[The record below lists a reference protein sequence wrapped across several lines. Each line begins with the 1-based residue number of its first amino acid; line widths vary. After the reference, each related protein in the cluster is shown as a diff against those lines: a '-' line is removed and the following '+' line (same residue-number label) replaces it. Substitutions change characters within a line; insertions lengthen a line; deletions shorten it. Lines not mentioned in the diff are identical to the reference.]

1 MNVDMRTR
9 YLGLELRNPVVAS
22 ASPLCGD
29 LDTLK
34 RLEEAGAAAVVLPSL
49 FEEQIE
55 HEEIA
60 VHWTIEAWAHGDAE
74 TATYF
79 PELDDYNTGPGA
91 YLEHVAAAKEA
102 LSIPV
107 IASLNGSTA
116 GGWTRY
122 ARLMEEAGADAL
134 ELNLYSVEANPD
146 TRAHDV
152 EAREFLLVRKV
163 KDSIGIPLAV
173 KVGPYFSAF
182 AHTARELA
190 RAGADGLV
198 LFNRFLQPDIDPETL
213 SVVPSIHLSS
223 REELRLA
230 LRWIAIL
237 KGRVHVS
244 LAATGGVH
252 EPEDVV
258 KVLLAGG
265 DVAMVASALLMHGP
279 AWVTTLVDGLT
290 SWLSQHEYESVR
302 QLKGSMS
309 QESCPDPAAFERASY
324 MRALTSYSPS
334 SIREER

>member
-1 MNVDMRTR
+1 VNVDLRTR

-60 VHWTIEAWAHGDAE
+60 VHWTLEAWADTHAE
-74 TATYF
+74 AVTYF
-79 PELDDYNTGPGA
+79 PELDDYNTGPAA
-91 YLEHVAAAKEA
+91 YLEHVAAAKAA

-107 IASLNGSTA
+107 IGSLNGSSS
-116 GGWTRY
+116 GGWIRY
-122 ARLMEEAGADAL
+122 ASLIEEAGADAL
-134 ELNLYSVEANPD
+134 ELNLYSIEANPD

-152 EAREFLLVRKV
+152 EAREFALVRNV
-163 KDSIGIPLAV
+163 KNSIGIPLAV

-182 AHTARELA
+182 AHHARELS
-190 RAGADGLV
+190 RAGAEGLV
-198 LFNRFLQPDIDPETL
+198 LFNRFLQPDIDPESLT
-213 SVVPSIHLSS
+213 VVPTINLSS
-223 REELRLA
+223 RDELRLA

-237 KGRVHVS
+237 RGRVHVS

-265 DVAMVASALLMHGP
+265 DVAMVASALLLRGP
-279 AWVTTLVDGLT
+279 EWVTTLVYGLAA
-290 SWLSQHEYESVR
+290 WLAEHEYESVR
-302 QLKGSMS
+302 QLNGSMS
-309 QESCPDPAAFERASY
+309 QATCPDPAAFERASY
-324 MRALTSYSPS
+324 MRALSSYSPS
-334 SIREER
+334 SLRGER

>member
-1 MNVDMRTR
+1 MSDLRTR
-9 YLGLELRNPVVAS
+9 YLGLELRNPLVAS
-22 ASPLCGD
+22 ASPLCGH

-55 HEEIA
+55 HEEIS
-60 VHWTIEAWAHGDAE
+60 VHWTLEAWTDSYAE
-74 TATYF
+74 AVTYF
-79 PELDDYNTGPGA
+79 PELDDYNTGHGT
-91 YLEHVAAAKEA
+91 YLEHIAAAKEA

-107 IASLNGSTA
+107 IGSLNGSTS
-116 GGWTRY
+116 GGWIRY
-122 ARLMEEAGADAL
+122 ARLIEEAGADAL
-134 ELNLYSVEANPD
+134 ELNLYAVEANPD
-146 TRAHDV
+146 TTAHDV
-152 EAREFLLVRKV
+152 EAREFTLVRQV
-163 KDSIGIPLAV
+163 GESIGIPLAV

-213 SVVPSIHLSS
+213 AVVPSIHLST

-237 KGRVHVS
+237 RGRVHVS

-252 EPEDVV
+252 ESEDVV

-265 DVAMVASALLMHGP
+265 DAAMVASVLLRRGP
-279 AWVTTLVDGLT
+279 EWLATLVSGLAT
-290 SWLSQHEYESVR
+290 WLDEHEYESVA

-309 QESCPDPAAFERASY
+309 QASCPDPAAFERASY

-334 SIREER
+334 PDRDDR